1 MKLGI
6 MQPYFFPYLG
16 YFDLINRT
24 DKWVVFD
31 VVQYQKKSWMN
42 RNRIH
47 HPTEGWQYICAP
59 VSKHDRFSQ
68 IKNIRINDSIVI
80 KDKLLSQ
87 LAHYKKRAP
96 YYESVCEM
104 AATAFDSMQEETLV
118 DLNVRGLLVVCDY
131 LGIDFDCSVFSKM
144 DINIPAVVHP
154 GQWALEISSA
164 LKASEYIN
172 PPNGKDIF
180 IESEFS
186 ERDIK
191 LTFTSLVDFEYDC
204 HPYEEVSH
212 LSIIDVLMFCSP
224 VEVKQ
229 YLDQLKV

>member
-47 HPTEGWQYICAP
+47 HPSEGWQYIGAP
-59 VSKHDRFSQ
+59 VSKHGRFSL
-68 IKNIRINDSIVI
+68 IKDIQVNDSVVI
-80 KDKLLSQ
+80 KDKLLGQ
-87 LAHYKKRAP
+87 LAHYKKHAP
-96 YYESVCEM
+96 YYESVCEIT
-104 AATAFDSMQEETLV
+104 ANAFDSMQDETLV
-118 DLNVRGLLVVCDY
+118 DLNVKSLLVVCDY
-131 LGIDFDCSVFSKM
+131 LGIDFDYSVFSNLDV
-144 DINIPAVVHP
+144 DIPVVNHP
-154 GQWALEISSA
+154 GQWALEIAAS

-180 IESEFS
+180 IGSEFE
-186 ERDIK
+186 ERNIK
-191 LTFTSLVDFEYDC
+191 LTLTSLVDFEYDC
-204 HPYEEVSH
+204 FPYETINH

>member
-31 VVQYQKKSWMN
+31 VVQYHKKSWMN

-47 HPTEGWQYICAP
+47 HPTKGWQYICAP
-59 VSKHDRFSQ
+59 VAKHDRFSP
-68 IKNIRINDSIVI
+68 IKNIRVSNSVGI
-80 KDKLLSQ
+80 KDKLLGQ
-87 LAHYKKRAP
+87 LVHYKKHAP
-96 YYESVCEM
+96 YYESVCEI
-104 AATAFDSMQEETLV
+104 AANAFDSMQEETLA
-118 DLNVRGLLVVCDY
+118 DLNVKSLLVVCNY
-131 LGIDFDCSVFSKM
+131 LGIDLDYSVCSNM
-144 DINIPAVVHP
+144 DMDVSAVAHP
-154 GQWALEISSA
+154 GQWALEIA
-164 LKASEYIN
+164 TVLKASEYIN
-172 PPNGKDIF
+172 PPNGKEIF
-180 IESEFS
+180 IESEFE

-204 HPYEEVSH
+204 FPYEIVNH

-224 VEVKQ
+224 TEVKQ